1 MRAGGYVTIR
11 DVDDAEGQP
20 DLDESAQRLRHAA
33 REAIEAGTPLEDVA
47 AMLGIDVDS
56 LAELIDGE

>member
-1 MRAGGYVTIR
+1 
-11 DVDDAEGQP
+11 VDDAEGQP